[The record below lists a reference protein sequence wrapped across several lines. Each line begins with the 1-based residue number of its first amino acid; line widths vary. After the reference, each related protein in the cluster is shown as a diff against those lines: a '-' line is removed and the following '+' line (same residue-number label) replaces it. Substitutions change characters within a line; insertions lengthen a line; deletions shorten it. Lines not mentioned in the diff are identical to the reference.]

1 MKLDEGTLDGAVE
14 KGGVRVDRK
23 CHWLKF
29 KTFSGKVNIDLL
41 FACAFGKACSVND
54 KEFSEDLTGCF
65 VGRSIDANL
74 CVRTQLNEV
83 HDWEDMVCNLN

>member
-1 MKLDEGTLDGAVE
+1 M
-14 KGGVRVDRK
+14 
-23 CHWLKF
+23 
-29 KTFSGKVNIDLL
+29 
-41 FACAFGKACSVND
+41 ND

-74 CVRTQLNEV
+74 WVRTQLNEV